1 MLRGTDVA
9 VNEFRRWPL
18 LRIQEWVMEAIGVR
32 NEEQE
37 LMVGAFRV
45 GVPRYDIGADEF
57 RQSYIYLPLVIKN
70 CAH

>member
-18 LRIQEWVMEAIGVR
+18 LRIHEWVMEAIDVR

-45 GVPRYDIGADEF
+45 GVPHYDIGADEF
-57 RQSYIYLPLVIKN
+57 RQLYIYLPL
-70 CAH
+70 